1 MLCFLALYY
10 HELLA
15 SITFILV
22 MLDSS
27 TCWVGH
33 VLRCMTNVGY
43 RVPLIYIVPVAAR
56 WLSVYSV
63 MLLMCSFMVFIVD
76 AWGHVML

>member
-1 MLCFLALYY
+1 MFLALCY
-10 HELLA
+10 HVLPA

-33 VLRCMTNVGY
+33 VLRCMANVGY
-43 RVPLIYIVPVAAR
+43 RVPFNMHGSFVVSWI
-56 WLSVYSV
+56 SVYSV
-63 MLLMCSFMVFIVD
+63 MLLMSSCMLFMVD
-76 AWGHVML
+76 DNGHVML